1 MSGEHRNATENKAMM
16 KICAFI
22 VDKRNLFFLLFALAI
37 AFSAVSRGW
46 VGVENSISAFL
57 PDTTETRQ
65 GLSVMEREFTTFGT
79 AKVMAANLSYAQ
91 AQALAQRLEAV
102 EGVSAVAFD
111 DTQEHYH
118 NVSALFEITLDW
130 DEADMRCLDAL
141 EQVKGVLSGYDAYLS
156 TSLGNTA
163 SETIADEMSVFIV
176 YVAIIVVAVL
186 LFTSETYAEVPV
198 LLLTFVSAAVIQ
210 MGTNFFLGT
219 ISFVSNSVT
228 IVLQLA
234 LSVDYAIIF
243 CHRYR
248 EEHEVLPA
256 REAVIVALSKA
267 IPELSASSLTTIGGL
282 FAMTLMQFKLGPDLG
297 IVLIKAIVISLLTV
311 FLLMPG
317 LLMLFSGLMDR
328 TGHRVFVP
336 KIPFVGKLAYAT
348 RKIVPPVFLA
358 AVIAAAVI
366 AGDCPYVYGYST
378 LTTPIQNDTQIA
390 QQMIEDNFGGSNMVA
405 LVVPAGNYEAEG
417 QLLRALEDREEV
429 DSALGLANVEAM
441 DGYMLTDRLTP
452 RQFSEL
458 LDLDY
463 EAAQLLYAAYAA
475 SDADYAKIVNGLASY
490 SVPLIDMVCFLYD
503 EVDQGYITLEADLR
517 GTLEEAYEQMN
528 NARLQLQ
535 GEDYSR
541 MLVYL
546 NLPEEGAETFAFLDE
561 LHALAGTYYDGTVYV
576 VGESTSQ
583 YDLCKT
589 FERDNSVVGVVSIL
603 IVLMVLLFTFKS
615 VGQPILLVLVIQ
627 GSIWLNFAVPALTG
641 RPLFFICYLIVSS
654 IQMGANI
661 DYAIVISSRFGE
673 LKRTMNHRDA
683 IIETMNLAFPTIITS
698 GLMLAIAGTLIG
710 RLTSEAAIAGIGQCL
725 GRGTFISIFLV
736 MLVLPQILL
745 LGDRVIE
752 KTSFSVSLPL
762 QSRSASGSVRL
773 DGLVRGTI
781 SGEIVG
787 VVHARVKGDV
797 NVNVL
802 PGEVTEG
809 TEDRHEET

>member
-1 MSGEHRNATENKAMM
+1 MENGTYHYKIEAAVPLGVRRGSMAVELHNGALSGAINLLERCSPFVDGRYKDGAVSFSGVLVTLMSELHYHAEGTLSETGIRFPDGLPGRRDRCGWRGGNGMSGEHRNATENKAMM

-57 PDTTETRQ
+57 PDTTETRR

-163 SETIADEMSVFIV
+163 SETIADEMSVIIV

-441 DGYMLTDRLTP
+441 DGYRLTDRLTP

-475 SDADYAKIVNGLASY
+475 SDADYAKIVNGS
-490 SVPLIDMVCFLYD
+490 P
-503 EVDQGYITLEADLR
+503 
-517 GTLEEAYEQMN
+517 
-528 NARLQLQ
+528 
-535 GEDYSR
+535 
-541 MLVYL
+541 
-546 NLPEEGAETFAFLDE
+546 P
-561 LHALAGTYYDGTVYV
+561 TVFP
-576 VGESTSQ
+576 S
-583 YDLCKT
+583 
-589 FERDNSVVGVVSIL
+589 
-603 IVLMVLLFTFKS
+603 
-615 VGQPILLVLVIQ
+615 
-627 GSIWLNFAVPALTG
+627 SIWFASSMMRWIRAISPW
-641 RPLFFICYLIVSS
+641 RPIC
-654 IQMGANI
+654 A
-661 DYAIVISSRFGE
+661 APW
-673 LKRTMNHRDA
+673 KRPMNR
-683 IIETMNLAFPTIITS
+683 
-698 GLMLAIAGTLIG
+698 
-710 RLTSEAAIAGIGQCL
+710 
-725 GRGTFISIFLV
+725 
-736 MLVLPQILL
+736 
-745 LGDRVIE
+745 
-752 KTSFSVSLPL
+752 
-762 QSRSASGSVRL
+762 
-773 DGLVRGTI
+773 
-781 SGEIVG
+781 
-787 VVHARVKGDV
+787 
-797 NVNVL
+797 
-802 PGEVTEG
+802 
-809 TEDRHEET
+809 

>member
-1 MSGEHRNATENKAMM
+1 
-16 KICAFI
+16 
-22 VDKRNLFFLLFALAI
+22 
-37 AFSAVSRGW
+37 
-46 VGVENSISAFL
+46 
-57 PDTTETRQ
+57 
-65 GLSVMEREFTTFGT
+65 
-79 AKVMAANLSYAQ
+79 
-91 AQALAQRLEAV
+91 
-102 EGVSAVAFD
+102 
-111 DTQEHYH
+111 
-118 NVSALFEITLDW
+118 
-130 DEADMRCLDAL
+130 
-141 EQVKGVLSGYDAYLS
+141 
-156 TSLGNTA
+156 
-163 SETIADEMSVFIV
+163 
-176 YVAIIVVAVL
+176 
-186 LFTSETYAEVPV
+186 
-198 LLLTFVSAAVIQ
+198 
-210 MGTNFFLGT
+210 
-219 ISFVSNSVT
+219 
-228 IVLQLA
+228 
-234 LSVDYAIIF
+234 
-243 CHRYR
+243 
-248 EEHEVLPA
+248 
-256 REAVIVALSKA
+256 
-267 IPELSASSLTTIGGL
+267 
-282 FAMTLMQFKLGPDLG
+282 
-297 IVLIKAIVISLLTV
+297 
-311 FLLMPG
+311 
-317 LLMLFSGLMDR
+317 
-328 TGHRVFVP
+328 
-336 KIPFVGKLAYAT
+336 
-348 RKIVPPVFLA
+348 
-358 AVIAAAVI
+358 
-366 AGDCPYVYGYST
+366 
-378 LTTPIQNDTQIA
+378 
-390 QQMIEDNFGGSNMVA
+390 
-405 LVVPAGNYEAEG
+405 
-417 QLLRALEDREEV
+417 
-429 DSALGLANVEAM
+429 
-441 DGYMLTDRLTP
+441 MLTDRLTP

-809 TEDRHEET
+809 TEDRHEETCTDICPAAGGCAVRGTGCACGRGAGGGK